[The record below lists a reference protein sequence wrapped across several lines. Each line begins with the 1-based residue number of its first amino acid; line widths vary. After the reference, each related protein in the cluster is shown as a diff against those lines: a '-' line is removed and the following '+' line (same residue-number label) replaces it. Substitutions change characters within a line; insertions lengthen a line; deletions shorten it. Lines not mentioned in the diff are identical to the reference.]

1 MKNMKVLIVYA
12 SRGGAS
18 REAAEMLASS
28 IGNRASVSVFDINS
42 QPPSPAEFDV
52 AVIGGSIRM
61 GKLNK
66 KLKQYI
72 KAHVDQLSS
81 MPSAVF
87 ICCGIG
93 KDFEDYKTMQ
103 LPKSLNCS
111 LGVAHFGGHLKPDRL
126 KGMDKIIVKIMR
138 ESILSQDPDITGD
151 DRNELP
157 ELLPDTIHSLAERIC
172 MLK

>member
-1 MKNMKVLIVYA
+1 MKVLIVYA
-12 SRGGAS
+12 TRGGAS
-18 REAAEMLASS
+18 KEAAQMLADR
-28 IGNRASVSVFDINS
+28 IGRRGEVAVFDINDC
-42 QPPSPAEFDV
+42 PPPPGEYDV

-66 KLKQYI
+66 KLKKYI
-72 KAHVDQLSS
+72 KDNIEKISS

-103 LPKSLNCS
+103 LPKGLNCS
-111 LGVAHFGGHLKPDRL
+111 LGIEHFGGQLKPDKL
-126 KGMDKIIVKIMR
+126 KGLDKLIVKIMR
-138 ESILSQDPDITGD
+138 ESIITQDPDLTGD

-157 ELLPDTIHSLAERIC
+157 ELLPDTIYALAERIC
-172 MLK
+172 RLN